1 VDDND
6 DIPTYQLHQVEMDA
20 RGLAGMQPSE
30 IRMQLG
36 MIYRSAGLKVEQMI
50 VMDRDMFAT
59 LVRRFNYVAEDL
71 DIDTSPQ

>member
-1 VDDND
+1 MDDND

>member
-1 VDDND
+1 MDDND
-6 DIPTYQLHQVEMDA
+6 DIPTYQLHVVEMDA

-36 MIYRSAGLKVEQMI
+36 MIYRSAGIKVEQMV
-50 VMDRDMFAT
+50 VMDRDMFAG